1 MTIQPTHSPGR
12 RDDSIM
18 QPVMKCLLLLFAIL
32 MLALTP
38 RPASGQE
45 QISQFEN
52 IMPNY
57 GNVVF
62 NVVNEPFTG
71 AKRANITLSTS
82 SNYVIGFALSGEDN
96 LIGIAQ
102 VQLTDYSNWGSSVNR
117 FTFTKGYR
125 YQVITVGGMSHH
137 DCFVYFTIEEET
149 DVTHYNL
156 TIWEGAP
163 MISHYGYVVVQN
175 VTVYETITEYRT
187 TTVVRE
193 HPISLL
199 GDPNLWMPLL
209 GLEIII
215 AAFVIRAGSQRR
227 KSI

>member
-1 MTIQPTHSPGR
+1 MAIQSTHSPGR

-18 QPVMKCLLLLFAIL
+18 QLVMKCLLLLSAIL
-32 MLALTP
+32 ILALTP
-38 RPASGQE
+38 CPTSGQE

-82 SNYVIGFALSGEDN
+82 SNYVIGFALSGEDD

-117 FTFTKGYR
+117 FSFTGGHR
-125 YQVITVGGMSHH
+125 YQVITVGEMSYH
-137 DCFVYFTIEEET
+137 DCFVCFTIEEET

-215 AAFVIRAGSQRR
+215 AAFVIRAGRLRR
-227 KSI
+227 KSM